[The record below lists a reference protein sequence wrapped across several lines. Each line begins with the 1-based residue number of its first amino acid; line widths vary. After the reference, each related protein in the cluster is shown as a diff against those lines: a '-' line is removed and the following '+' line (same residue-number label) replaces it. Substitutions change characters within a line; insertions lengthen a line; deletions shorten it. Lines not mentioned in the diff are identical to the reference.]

1 MSEKENKNTINENL
15 GNVPMP
21 EKSTTEKAEKY
32 PETVGYVKTDPER
45 STEPEIEEERDSWL
59 LDKARSFLAYGLAIG
74 AIVVHGV
81 SVFLNNIAG
90 GHEHFQPGRVFAQ
103 VISSFEMKEER
114 KKLKERASKSQ
125 EEEQKQKNE
134 KETPEKR
141 GKEIEEKIAEAEST
155 KAERSEEPL
164 PPNTTEYHPP
174 LSSADLVPSNTITA
188 QTPELWNLEQKV
200 ENTIRGTAKNKENL
214 HLVVSELLIQPSV
227 KSIFSELHLTPVCP
241 PDKDEIYLFSD
252 DTEMDI
258 KNIPT
263 LEKEALLYGNASHL
277 ASAIYESQELSE
289 GASVACA
296 AKALIAAVKIK
307 SEVFSRDFNDMRNLL
322 TLEKPERY
330 VVANT
335 ICETEKDHGA
345 MYAALSYKE
354 NYVDLYYKDSFVTSV
369 NITEPMEQ
377 SLYEIKQRVAEID
390 KEKDTMVYQ
399 FGKDIIFH
407 KEENSVLSLT
417 IHGTTKEFSIKEEF
431 DLKTVADYITEQCPE
446 RSETADI
453 DAMLMGLAINPY
465 MNRSVDEAEIEMNP
479 FTNQQKYTSDLVIGH
494 KNGLHYISEQQLE
507 ESTLGKGYRQE
518 PIACVQ
524 PYGTPMDFEKLEE
537 IVITYRQE
545 HPAEE
550 HNEEFLI
557 KNSMAD
563 FLHQTDIVK
572 DVASPATQQGYVAWK
587 KLKEESILDGTDL
600 SQFKFIKN
608 PEPEREETSFSK
620 EDFELYEMSEEM
632 QEEYG
637 AL

>member
-21 EKSTTEKAEKY
+21 GKSTTEKAEKY

-417 IHGTTKEFSIKEEF
+417 VHGTTKEFPIKEEF

-507 ESTLGKGYRQE
+507 ESTLGKG
-518 PIACVQ
+518 
-524 PYGTPMDFEKLEE
+524 
-537 IVITYRQE
+537 
-545 HPAEE
+545 
-550 HNEEFLI
+550 
-557 KNSMAD
+557 
-563 FLHQTDIVK
+563 
-572 DVASPATQQGYVAWK
+572 
-587 KLKEESILDGTDL
+587 
-600 SQFKFIKN
+600 
-608 PEPEREETSFSK
+608 
-620 EDFELYEMSEEM
+620 
-632 QEEYG
+632 
-637 AL
+637 